1 MTRDTYQSWGRL
13 PFDRQTAIEVADRSA
28 SLPHIEG
35 KTFLPY
41 GNGRS
46 YGDSCLNEGGV
57 LLDCR
62 GLNRVIAFDSEQ
74 GVLRC
79 EAGMLISDI
88 LEMIVPAG
96 WFLPVTP
103 GTKFVTVGGAIAND
117 VHGKNHH
124 VRGTFGCH
132 VRSFELLRTDGRRLS
147 CSPRDN
153 AEWFGATIGGL
164 GLTGL
169 ITWAEI
175 QLMPIGS
182 AAIDQETIR
191 FGSLDEFV
199 ALSEESDATFEY
211 SVAWVDSLASGDAL
225 GRGLFIRGNHAN
237 DPDVSRPRRSQP
249 RISVPFAMPVSLVNR
264 ASLTLFNA
272 AYYRKQ
278 LRKAHCARVH
288 YDPFFYPL
296 DSIGGWNKLYGPS
309 GMLQH
314 QCLVPMDG
322 GVETISRMLRHSQK
336 AGMGSF
342 LTVLKAFGDVPS
354 PGLLSFPQPGLTLT
368 LDFPNGGAK
377 TRALLQD
384 LDDMVRQVS
393 GRVNP
398 YKDASM
404 SAESY
409 QAFFPNWQQ
418 LIPFIDPA
426 FSSSFWRRV
435 TDAEN
440 PADAKSPDHEPVA
453 MERAS

>member
-1 MTRDTYQSWGRL
+1 MTRDRYESWGRL
-13 PFDRQTAIEVADRSA
+13 PFDRQTAIEIADRSA
-28 SLPHIEG
+28 ALPQVDG
-35 KTFLPY
+35 KTLLPY

-62 GLNRVIAFDSEQ
+62 GLNRVIAFDPEQ

-79 EAGMLISDI
+79 EAGMLVSDI
-88 LEMIVPAG
+88 LELIVPQG

-103 GTKFVTVGGAIAND
+103 GTKFITVGGAIAND

-124 VRGTFGCH
+124 VRGTFGNH
-132 VRSFELLRTDGRRLS
+132 VRSFELLRSDGGRHN
-147 CSPRDN
+147 CSPREN
-153 AEWFGATIGGL
+153 AEWFSATIGGL

-175 QLMPIGS
+175 QLVPIQG
-182 AAIDQETIR
+182 AAIDQETVR
-191 FGSLDEFV
+191 FGSLDEFI
-199 ALSEESDATFEY
+199 ALTEASDDAFEY
-211 SVAWVDSLASGDAL
+211 SVAWVDSLASGNAL
-225 GRGLFIRGNHAN
+225 GRGLFIRGNHA
-237 DPDVSRPRRSQP
+237 DEPEFQGAGRPQP
-249 RISVPFAMPVSLVNR
+249 RVSVPFEMPVSLVNR
-264 ASLTLFNA
+264 ASLTLFNT

-278 LRKAHCARVH
+278 LRKHRRARVH

-296 DSIGGWNKLYGPS
+296 DSIGGWNRLYGPA
-309 GMLQH
+309 GMRQH
-314 QCLVPMDG
+314 QCVVPMDG
-322 GVETISRMLRHSQK
+322 GVETISEMLRHSQK

-377 TRALLQD
+377 TLALLHD

-409 QAFFPNWQQ
+409 QAFFPNWRE

-435 TDAEN
+435 TGGTDREAAPSLDAA
-440 PADAKSPDHEPVA
+440 PFA
-453 MERAS
+453 MEPAT